1 MEPGNGLRIQ
11 ELPLE
16 LRPRERLL
24 SAGEAGLDDAALIA
38 VLLGT
43 GNRGVSA
50 IDLARGLL
58 AVTGGLHGLATWSPA
73 QIARHAGVGPARG
86 ARVAAAMAVS
96 RRLDGGGWA
105 PGIALD
111 GTAKVIR
118 HFRAALRGRRQ
129 ECLVVVLLDARHRLL
144 RDVVVATG
152 GLTQCMV
159 EPREVFGLALR
170 EGAAGVVCVHN
181 HPSGDPTPSAEDVV
195 LTRRLE
201 QAGIVV
207 GVPLLDH
214 VIVGEGGAYSFAERG
229 LLGGHGGGG
238 DTLEAT

>member
-1 MEPGNGLRIQ
+1 MEPAKLLRICD
-11 ELPLE
+11 LPLE

-24 SAGEAGLDDAALIA
+24 RAGESSLDDAGLIA
-38 VLLGT
+38 VMLGT
-43 GNRGVSA
+43 GTRGVSA
-50 IDLARGLL
+50 LDLARGLL
-58 AVTGGLHGLATWSPA
+58 AAAGGLYGLAAWTPA
-73 QIARHAGVGPARG
+73 QIARHAGIGPARG
-86 ARVAAAMAVS
+86 ARIAAAMAAA

-105 PGIALD
+105 PGVQLD
-111 GTAKVIR
+111 GTAKVVR
-118 HFRAALRGRRQ
+118 HFRAAFRGHRQ
-129 ECLVVVLLDARHRLL
+129 ECLAVVLLDARHRLL

-170 EGAAGVVCVHN
+170 EAAAGVVCVHN
-181 HPSGDPTPSAEDVV
+181 HPSGDATPSADDVL

-214 VIVGEGGAYSFAERG
+214 VIVGEGGEYSFAERG
-229 LLGGHGGGG
+229 LLRESSI
-238 DTLEAT
+238 LNAE

>member
-1 MEPGNGLRIQ
+1 MEPGSGLRIQ
-11 ELPLE
+11 DLPLE

-24 SAGEAGLDDAALIA
+24 SAGEAGLDDAGLIA

-43 GNRGVSA
+43 GTRGVSA
-50 IDLARGLL
+50 LDLARGLL
-58 AVTGGLHGLATWSPA
+58 ATAGGLQGLSTWTPG
-73 QIARHAGVGPARG
+73 QIVRHAGVGAARG
-86 ARVAAAMAVS
+86 ARIAAAIAVS
-96 RRLDGGGWA
+96 RRLDGGGWT
-105 PGIALD
+105 PGVSLD

-118 HFRAALRGRRQ
+118 HYRAAFRGHRQ
-129 ECLVVVLLDARHRLL
+129 ECLAVVLLDTRHRLL

-181 HPSGDPTPSAEDVV
+181 HPSGDPTPSADDVM

-229 LLGGHGGGG
+229 LIGA
-238 DTLEAT
+238 EFASFNAQ